1 MLMAKLEKEK
11 VHRFTATIDKPY
23 DGINGAFV
31 NIPFDVGKVFGTKGM
46 VKVKA
51 KFDGY
56 PYRGILHNMGTGCH
70 VIILR
75 KDVRAAIG
83 KEFGDVVD
91 VEIIKD
97 TEERIVDIPPDLEAR
112 LSKNKKA
119 KTFFDSLSYTNK
131 KEYAVWI
138 TSAKKVETREKRLA
152 EIMPKLLMGRKNPT
166 DKG

>member
-1 MLMAKLEKEK
+1 MAKVGKEK
-11 VHRFTATIDKPY
+11 VYRFTATIDKPD

-31 NIPFDVGKVFGTKGM
+31 SIPFDVEKTFDTRGM

-70 VIILR
+70 VILLR

-83 KEFGDVVD
+83 KEFGDVVN
-91 VEIIKD
+91 VEIVRD
-97 TEERIVDIPPDLEAR
+97 TEERIVDLPPDLEAL

-119 KTFFDSLSYTNK
+119 RSFFDSLSFTNR
-131 KEYAVWI
+131 KEYSVWI
-138 TSAKKVETREKRLA
+138 SSAKRTETRDKRLS
-152 EIMPKLLMGRKNPT
+152 EVIPKLLMGRKNPT

>member
-1 MLMAKLEKEK
+1 MAKSEKQK
-11 VHRFTATIDKPY
+11 IHRFSATIDKPY

-31 NIPFDVGKVFGTKGM
+31 NVPFDVEKVFGTNGM

-51 KFDGY
+51 KFDGH

-70 VIILR
+70 MIILR

-91 VEIIKD
+91 VELVKD
-97 TEERIVDIPPDLEAR
+97 TEERIVEVPSDLKAL

-119 KTFFDSLSYTNK
+119 KTFFDSLSYTNR

-138 TSAKKVETREKRLA
+138 SSAKKIETRQKRLA
-152 EIMPKLLMGRKNPT
+152 EVIPKLLMGRKNPT